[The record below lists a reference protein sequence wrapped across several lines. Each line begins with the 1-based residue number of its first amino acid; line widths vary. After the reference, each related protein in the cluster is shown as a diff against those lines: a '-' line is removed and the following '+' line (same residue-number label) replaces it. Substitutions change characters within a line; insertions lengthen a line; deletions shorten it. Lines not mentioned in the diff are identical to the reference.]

1 MTHNLIEIL
10 KKVLADK
17 TFIRLILSSP
27 ADKSGDL
34 NKITVRLFEIKNEPK
49 LSFLFSHKT
58 KDITKNFG
66 IEDGIAQIGELFNNI
81 LTMCVIFTTENDLSF
96 RRTKKDSILFKK
108 LKPAHADCEFS
119 TEHNLKK
126 KRMIGV
132 ENNIY
137 LERLGVTRNGKVIE
151 GMSGK
156 FRQINRFVETID
168 GLLDDSGLN
177 SKDELTVYDMGSGK
191 GYLTFAV
198 YDFLAIELK
207 INTDITGI
215 EFRPDL
221 VELCNKISEECK
233 FSGLKFLSGNISAT
247 KIEKA
252 DIFIALH
259 ACDTATDDAI
269 FKGITAGAE
278 VIIVSPCCHKQIRK
292 QLCIENELKEIT
304 RHGILEE
311 RFAEMVTDTLRAL
324 TLEANGYKT
333 HIFEFIA
340 DEHTHKNIMIT
351 AVKKKKTADPSLY
364 FDKIGSIKKFMG
376 IKKFYLEDLFRHETQ
391 S

>member
-1 MTHNLIEIL
+1 MTQNLSKYIKNSIGER
-10 KKVLADK
+10 

-27 ADKSGDL
+27 VNKSGDL
-34 NKITVRLFEIKNEPK
+34 NKATIRLIELKGEPK

-66 IEDGIAQIGELFNNI
+66 IEEGSSQIEEMFDSVF
-81 LTMCVIFTTENDLSF
+81 TMCVIFTTGNDFSF
-96 RRTKKDSILFKK
+96 RRTKKGKILFKK
-108 LKPAHADCEFS
+108 SPPAHSETEFS

-126 KRMIGV
+126 KRIIRF

-137 LERLGVTRNGKVIE
+137 LERLGVVKNEKVIE

-168 GLLDDSGLN
+168 GIVDASELKDK
-177 SKDELTVYDMGSGK
+177 SKLTVFDMGSGK

-198 YDFLAIELK
+198 YDFLVNELRIE
-207 INTDITGI
+207 TEITGI
-215 EFRPDL
+215 EYREDL
-221 VELCNKISEECK
+221 VGICNGIAAECGY
-233 FSGLKFLSGNISAT
+233 SGLKFLRGSI
-247 KIEKA
+247 A
-252 DIFIALH
+252 DFEIPACDILIALH

-269 FKGITAGAE
+269 FKGIRSQAE

-292 QLCIENELKEIT
+292 QLDINNELKEIT

-311 RFAEMVTDTLRAL
+311 RLAEMATDTLRAL
-324 TLEANGYKT
+324 VLEANGYST
-333 HIFEFIA
+333 NVFEYIS

-351 AVKKKKTADPSLY
+351 AVKKTKTADPSLY
-364 FDKIGSIKKFMG
+364 FEKIGGLKKFLG
-376 IKKFYLEDLFRHETQ
+376 IKKFYLEDLFDQ
-391 S
+391 LF

>member
-1 MTHNLIEIL
+1 
-10 KKVLADK
+10 
-17 TFIRLILSSP
+17 
-27 ADKSGDL
+27 
-34 NKITVRLFEIKNEPK
+34 
-49 LSFLFSHKT
+49 
-58 KDITKNFG
+58 
-66 IEDGIAQIGELFNNI
+66 
-81 LTMCVIFTTENDLSF
+81 
-96 RRTKKDSILFKK
+96 
-108 LKPAHADCEFS
+108 
-119 TEHNLKK
+119 
-126 KRMIGV
+126 MIGV